1 MSTFSLVKPRFYYFG
16 VVTGKAGLEV
26 RYDEVLRL
34 EGE

>member
-1 MSTFSLVKPRFYYFG
+1 MEMGLEWVS
-16 VVTGKAGLEV
+16 VTGKAGLEI